1 MKITYLILLI
11 SIITACGGSDKTQ
24 FEFAGG
30 SLKSSLENAP
40 FTYISF
46 ETEDYNAHRVLSQV
60 LEGLVSINV
69 ETNKIEGQI
78 ASDWKISDDGLTYSF
93 SLRDDVYF
101 HPHELLTSKSERL
114 LNVEDVVATFEKICT
129 PNSDGKPTR
138 AYELIYKG
146 NLKGA
151 EEFYSKKAKKISGI
165 KAEEGKI
172 TLTLTKRDDNFLYKL
187 AHIQSSIL
195 PLEILEADAMSD
207 MIGTGPFMFASETTS
222 EPQRII
228 LIKNSDYYEL
238 SPEGYALPYLDSLEF
253 IVQNRKLEQLD
264 MFENRQIDMILGLP
278 TSRITK
284 MLEGRIEDFNS
295 TPPKLL
301 LHKNPALATNYY
313 FFNMTDPRFQDPRV
327 RQAFNYAINKD
338 RIGREVLRNQYEELG
353 LYGVVPPINKDFR
366 GYNFKSVKEHGYA
379 YNPEK
384 ARKLLA
390 EAGYPKG
397 EGFGSVTLRFN
408 IGDINS
414 AVADEFAQQ
423 IFQVLGINVNID
435 GSTFEQLNEDATMGE
450 GDIFR
455 TAWAADY
462 PNPETF
468 LNQFYGKHLDQTGK
482 VNSPINQAKYSNPKF
497 DMFFEQ
503 AKQSDNLID
512 KMNLYSKSEIELLK
526 NPPIIPLWYN
536 GDMQII
542 YSDIRNLHFNS
553 LGLFDFK
560 TVYIKEWTA
569 EEYQKSQVK

>member
-1 MKITYLILLI
+1 MKTIYVILFLFI
-11 SIITACGGSDKTQ
+11 LSACSSEDKKQ

-30 SLKSSLENAP
+30 SVKSSLENAP

-46 ETEDYNAHRVLSQV
+46 ETEDYNTYRVLSQV

-78 ASDWKISDDGLTYSF
+78 ASDWKISDDGLSYSF
-93 SLRDDVYF
+93 TIRKDVYF
-101 HPHELLTSKSERL
+101 HPHELLDSKKARL
-114 LNVEDVVATFEKICT
+114 LTVEDIESTFEKICT
-129 PNSDGKPTR
+129 PNSKGKPTR

-146 NLKGA
+146 ILKGA
-151 EEFYSKKAKKISGI
+151 EEFYNQKSKKISGLKIDGDKI
-165 KAEEGKI
+165 K
-172 TLTLTKRDDNFLYKL
+172 LTLNKRDDNFLYKL
-187 AHIQSSIL
+187 AHIQSAIL
-195 PLEILEADAMSD
+195 PSEILKADVMSD
-207 MIGTGPFMFASETTS
+207 MIGTGPFMFASESTS

-228 LIKNSDYYEL
+228 LVKNPDYYEV
-238 SPEGYALPYLDSLEF
+238 SAEGYALPYLDSLEF
-253 IVQNRKLEQLD
+253 IVQNRKLEQLE

-295 TPPKLL
+295 NPPKLL
-301 LHKNPALATNYY
+301 LHKNPSLATNYY
-313 FFNMTDPRFQDPRV
+313 FFNMKDPRFQDPRV

-353 LYGVVPPINKDFR
+353 FYGVVPPINKDFR
-366 GYNFKSVKEHGYA
+366 GYNFKSVRENGYT

-435 GSTFEQLNEDATMGE
+435 GSTFEQLNEDATMGR

-455 TAWAADY
+455 TAWAGDY

-468 LNQFYGKHLDQTGK
+468 LNQFYGKHLDKTGT
-482 VNSPINQAKYSNPKF
+482 VNSPINQSKYSNPKF
-497 DMFFEQ
+497 DMLFEQ
-503 AKQSDNLID
+503 AKQADNLID